1 MIIISTIISTNLD
14 QICNQSKNVD
24 IKKIACYRHIY
35 TRALVQKVKTYG
47 QTTKFTLK
55 NRGNYGLHR
64 SFKEN
69 LKIATISI
77 FEDKRKTRGRQKGRQ
92 KDMKKILYVTKTI
105 RSKCSKL
112 LRNLFFKI
120 KILCSSG
127 EAENPQTSVHGLP
140 TLFSYNKL
148 LYFLSEPC
156 YFQVFPFK
164 PVIWTGMQAAL
175 TVCSITEVGSDFH
188 SSVFL
193 HS

>member
-77 FEDKRKTRGRQKGRQ
+77 FEDKRKTRGRQEEDKRKTRGRQ
-92 KDMKKILYVTKTI
+92 EEDKRKTRGRQEEDKKEDKRI
-105 RSKCSKL
+105 
-112 LRNLFFKI
+112 
-120 KILCSSG
+120 
-127 EAENPQTSVHGLP
+127 
-140 TLFSYNKL
+140 
-148 LYFLSEPC
+148 
-156 YFQVFPFK
+156 
-164 PVIWTGMQAAL
+164 
-175 TVCSITEVGSDFH
+175 
-188 SSVFL
+188 
-193 HS
+193 